1 MKMIYA
7 LPLAVV
13 AAMVVSGCSKKS
25 DNTMPAASVPAM
37 QSAPS
42 SAMSSHQD
50 AMPAQQGAAMPAPAS
65 SSHGAMSSAPSAAST
80 AQ

>member
-13 AAMVVSGCSKKS
+13 AAMAISGCSKTS
-25 DNTMPAASVPAM
+25 ENAAPAATQPAM

-42 SAMSSHQD
+42 SAMSTHE
-50 AMPAQQGAAMPAPAS
+50 GAMPAPAS
-65 SSHGAMSSAPSAAST
+65 GSDAMSSKPSSAGSAN
-80 AQ
+80 